1 MYVQGVEAPLDYAG
15 VIPEGFD
22 VITLPEAEYLQFQG
36 EPFREEDYAQAI
48 QAVCHAMGGYDP
60 SIIGYQW
67 DNANPR
73 IQLEP
78 RGERGYIELKAVRKQ
93 QE

>member
-1 MYVQGVEAPLDYAG
+1 MS
-15 VIPEGFD
+15 
-22 VITLPEAEYLQFQG
+22 
-36 EPFREEDYAQAI
+36 R
-48 QAVCHAMGGYDP
+48 YDP

-73 IQLEP
+73 IHLEP
-78 RGERGYIELKAVRKQ
+78 KGERGYIELKAVQKQ